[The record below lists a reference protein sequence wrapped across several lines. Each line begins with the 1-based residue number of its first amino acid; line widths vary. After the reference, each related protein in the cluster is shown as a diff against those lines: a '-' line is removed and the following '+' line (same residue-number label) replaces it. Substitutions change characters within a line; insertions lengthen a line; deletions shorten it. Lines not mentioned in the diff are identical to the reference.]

1 MGFTFRHVEVFWAV
15 MTSGSTTAAA
25 EMLHTSQ
32 PTISRELGRFEK
44 LTQLTLFKR
53 SGGKLVPTEHGLT
66 LFDEVRRSYLG
77 LERIGNAAD
86 ALRHFRH
93 GQIAVAC
100 LPAFSSTLLPR
111 ASQHFCAQ
119 FPGVSL
125 NVTPLE
131 GPALQEALTSQRYH
145 LGLTEEPGSPA
156 GTKMETLLTMDVVC
170 VLPPRHA
177 LCKKRTLTPK
187 DFAGID
193 FVYLAAGDP
202 YRKLVD
208 ATFREHGVERRMVV
222 ETHSATAVCATVSL
236 GVGVAIV
243 NPLTAL
249 EYVRTGLE
257 IRRFS
262 HPVPYSVNLVTPLF
276 RPESPGVAPFVDA
289 LRHSCRRI
297 EAELAAIMK
306 YVAAQ

>member
-25 EMLHTSQ
+25 AMLHTSQ
-32 PTISRELGRFEK
+32 PTISRELARFEK
-44 LTQLTLFKR
+44 LSQLTLFKR
-53 SGGKLVPTEHGLT
+53 GGGKLVPTEQGLM

-77 LERIGNAAD
+77 LERIGNAIE
-86 ALRHFRH
+86 ALRDFRQ

-111 ASQHFCAQ
+111 ASRHFCAR
-119 FPGVSL
+119 FPGMSL

-131 GPALQEALTSQRYH
+131 GPPLQEALTSQRYH
-145 LGLTEEPGSPA
+145 LGLTEDAGAPPGTTMA
-156 GTKMETLLTMDVVC
+156 TLLTMDVVC
-170 VLPPRHA
+170 VLPRGHR
-177 LCKKRTLTPK
+177 LCKKGVLAPR

-208 ATFREHGVERRMVV
+208 NTFREHGVERRMVV
-222 ETHSATAVCATVSL
+222 ETHSAAAVCATVNL

-249 EYVRTGLE
+249 EYAGNGLR

-276 RPESPGVAPFVDA
+276 RPEAPGVERFIDA
-289 LRHSCRRI
+289 LRASCRQI
-297 EAELAAIMK
+297 DEELAAI
-306 YVAAQ
+306 VGA

>member
-1 MGFTFRHVEVFWAV
+1 MDFTLRHVEVFWAV
-15 MTSGSTTAAA
+15 MTAGSTTGAAA
-25 EMLHTSQ
+25 MLHTSQ
-32 PTISRELGRFEK
+32 PTISRELSRFEK
-44 LTQLTLFKR
+44 LAQLKLFTR
-53 SGGKLVPTEHGLT
+53 SGGKLVPTEHGLM

-77 LERIGNAAD
+77 LERIGNAIE

-111 ASQHFCAQ
+111 ASQHFCAR

-131 GPALQEALTSQRYH
+131 SPALQESLTSQRYH
-145 LGLTEEPGSPA
+145 LGLTEEPGIPP
-156 GTKMETLLTMDVVC
+156 GTKMEALLTMDVVC
-170 VLPPRHA
+170 VLPPRHR
-177 LCKKRTLTPK
+177 LCEKRTLTPR
-187 DFAGID
+187 DFEGVD
-193 FVYLAAGDP
+193 FVHLAAGDP
-202 YRKLVD
+202 YRKMID
-208 ATFREHGVERRMVV
+208 NTFREHGVARRMVV
-222 ETHSATAVCATVSL
+222 ETHSAAAVCATVSL

-249 EYVRTGLE
+249 EYARTGLE

-276 RPESPGVAPFVDA
+276 RPESPGVARFIDA
-289 LRHSCRRI
+289 LHHSCRQI
-297 EAELAAIMK
+297 GAELEAIT
-306 YVAAQ
+306 AT